1 MSGDLDE
8 PTLIQSARQGDLQAF
23 NTLVDRYQDL
33 LFRIAVRM
41 LGDQDSAADATQT
54 AWISAFHNLNG
65 YRGGQFK
72 TWLARVVVNACY
84 DEIRRKRRRREVALL
99 PANGEAEEVDGAYWL
114 ADRAP
119 SVEEQVDM
127 KEFDRVVNECLQ
139 SLKPVFRT
147 MLVLVDI
154 EGLSYEE
161 AAVAAGVPLGTV
173 RSRVARARMA
183 LRRCLQDAADL
194 APGPQHFRDPMKKQP
209 SMRYA

>member
-8 PTLIQSARQGDLQAF
+8 PTLIQSARRGDLQAF

-54 AWISAFHNLNG
+54 AWISAFHHLHG

-84 DEIRRKRRRREVALL
+84 DEIRRKHRRREVALV
-99 PANGEAEEVDGAYWL
+99 PTNGDGEEMDGAYWL

-139 SLKPVFRT
+139 SLKPVFRS
-147 MLVLVDI
+147 MLILVDI

-161 AAVAAGVPLGTV
+161 AAAAAGVPLGTV
-173 RSRVARARMA
+173 RSRVARARVA
-183 LRRCLQDAADL
+183 LRKCLQEATDL
-194 APGPQHFRDPMKKQP
+194 TPDPQRYQDPMKKQQ